1 MRTEV
6 SRGGGGKEV
15 VNMGGDGA
23 EVFLGRDLLLD
34 VEMVEMVESCKQV
47 RGPPRDYF
55 LATPRTTPAEGLEN
69 NTTKFTTAHFVA
81 AVQSNNRSAG

>member
-34 VEMVEMVESCKQV
+34 VEMVEMVESGKQGGRAPSRLV
-47 RGPPRDYF
+47 PSYPTHNAGR
-55 LATPRTTPAEGLEN
+55 RT
-69 NTTKFTTAHFVA
+69 
-81 AVQSNNRSAG
+81 